1 MEKTIDYAEEY
12 LQLKNKEMWHK
23 AETYAQLEENSL
35 KEKSQF
41 NDFVNFKVKQ
51 GRELER
57 DIIFKNEIFSC
68 PKCKVSMKHLKE
80 IHTFKC
86 QKCQHKEWYPDRIFD
101 DRLWNDLK
109 KELQKEVE

>member
-1 MEKTIDYAEEY
+1 MEETIDYAEEY

-51 GRELER
+51 GRKQLAE
-57 DIIFKNEIFSC
+57 EIMEGEALKLLNGSMGEISYFY
-68 PKCKVSMKHLKE
+68 KVTE
-80 IHTFKC
+80 
-86 QKCQHKEWYPDRIFD
+86 
-101 DRLWNDLK
+101 K
-109 KELQKEVE
+109 KLQKEVE